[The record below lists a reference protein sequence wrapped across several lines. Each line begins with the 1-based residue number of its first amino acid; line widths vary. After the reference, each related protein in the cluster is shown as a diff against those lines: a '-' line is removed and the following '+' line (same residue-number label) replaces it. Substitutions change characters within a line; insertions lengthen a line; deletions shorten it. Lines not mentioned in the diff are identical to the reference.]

1 MRNTKVSDYI
11 SKGLKIRYHC
21 HCSTNSWDRLMK
33 LCHFF
38 SLVSISKIHFIST
51 KKYFPR
57 CVKSERYDYSFK
69 YDKKLLPCLTW
80 WCWIYKLEG
89 LSNFNLLFFI
99 NVSTNISK
107 VKEKSLK
114 SWSVSQPSG
123 YLSPEAK
130 IIFRTTKLSVIILRM
145 RVHPSRTK
153 TYFSIDEEV
162 TKSFVMFKFHNS
174 FSPIFAR

>member
-1 MRNTKVSDYI
+1 
-11 SKGLKIRYHC
+11 
-21 HCSTNSWDRLMK
+21 MK

-38 SLVSISKIHFIST
+38 SLVSISKINFIST
-51 KKYFPR
+51 KKCFPR

-114 SWSVSQPSG
+114 SWSISQPSG

-130 IIFRTTKLSVIILRM
+130 IIFRTTKLSVICTAHAHSGHLYTTTQPGTLER
-145 RVHPSRTK
+145 RALA
-153 TYFSIDEEV
+153 FWL
-162 TKSFVMFKFHNS
+162 
-174 FSPIFAR
+174 